1 MLLSRGPHRSRRPT
15 APRGITLFEVLLAI
29 AILGGSMVAIGE
41 MMRTGSR
48 SAIEAREVTHAQLY
62 AETIIAEIAAG
73 VLPSQS
79 VNDQP
84 HATDPDW
91 LYSIQ
96 SDSTSQAGLL
106 MIQVT
111 LRQANVPPNK
121 RPLSFSLVRWMV
133 DPSLDLVA
141 PDSTSTNSSSS
152 SSGTSGSTGSSGA
165 GSSGAAG
172 GSSTGGVN

>member
-1 MLLSRGPHRSRRPT
+1 MPLPRGSFRSRRPT
-15 APRGITLFEVLLAI
+15 TPRGITLFEVLLAI

-48 SAIEAREVTHAQLY
+48 AAIEAREVTRAQLY
-62 AETIIAEIAAG
+62 AETIVAEIAAG
-73 VLPSQS
+73 VLPSQA

-84 HATDPDW
+84 HATDPEW

-111 LRQANVPPNK
+111 MRQASVSPNK

-133 DPSLDLVA
+133 DPSVDLA
-141 PDSTSTNSSSS
+141 DPATS
-152 SSGTSGSTGSSGA
+152 A
-165 GSSGAAG
+165 
-172 GSSTGGVN
+172 GGVN

>member
-1 MLLSRGPHRSRRPT
+1 MQMSLGFHRSRRPT

-48 SAIEAREVTHAQLY
+48 SAIEAREVTRAQLY

-73 VLPSQS
+73 VLPSQA

-84 HATDPDW
+84 HANDPDW

-111 LRQANVPPNK
+111 MRQANVPPNK

-133 DPSLDLVA
+133 DPSIDLA
-141 PDSTSTNSSSS
+141 DPATTGTNGSSS
-152 SSGTSGSTGSSGA
+152 SSGTSTSTGTSGSGA
-165 GSSGAAG
+165 NGAAS